1 MIGRLLWKWIDVI
14 LFVIAIGTIVYGFFL
29 LNYVAGVFSVG
40 LALIILGLLSE
51 LISRQ
56 EGRGLGNAN
65 F

>member
-14 LFVIAIGTIVYGFFL
+14 FFVIAIGTIVYGFFL

-40 LALIILGLLSE
+40 VALIILGLLSE

-56 EGRGLGNAN
+56 EGR
-65 F
+65 

>member
-14 LFVIAIGTIVYGFFL
+14 LFVIAIGTFVYGFFL

-40 LALIILGLLSE
+40 VALIILGLLSE

-56 EGRGLGNAN
+56 EGR
-65 F
+65 

>member
-1 MIGRLLWKWIDVI
+1 MIGRLLWKWIDVV

-40 LALIILGLLSE
+40 VALIILGLLAE

-56 EGRGLGNAN
+56 EGR
-65 F
+65 

>member
-14 LFVIAIGTIVYGFFL
+14 LFVIALGTFVYGFFL
-29 LNYVAGVFSVG
+29 LNYIAGIFSIG

-56 EGRGLGNAN
+56 EGR
-65 F
+65 

>member
-40 LALIILGLLSE
+40 VALIILGILSE

-56 EGRGLGNAN
+56 EGR
-65 F
+65 

>member
-14 LFVIAIGTIVYGFFL
+14 LFVVAIGTIVYGFFL

-40 LALIILGLLSE
+40 VALIILGLLSE

-56 EGRGLGNAN
+56 EGR
-65 F
+65 

>member
-56 EGRGLGNAN
+56 EGR
-65 F
+65 

>member
-29 LNYVAGVFSVG
+29 LNYIAGVFSVG
-40 LALIILGLLSE
+40 VALIILGLLSE

-56 EGRGLGNAN
+56 EGR
-65 F
+65 

>member
-1 MIGRLLWKWIDVI
+1 MIVRLLWKWIDVI

-56 EGRGLGNAN
+56 EGK
-65 F
+65 

>member
-29 LNYVAGVFSVG
+29 LNYIAGVFSVG
-40 LALIILGLLSE
+40 VAVIILGLLSE

-56 EGRGLGNAN
+56 EGR
-65 F
+65 

>member
-1 MIGRLLWKWIDVI
+1 MIGKALWKWIDVI

-40 LALIILGLLSE
+40 VALIILGLLSE

-56 EGRGLGNAN
+56 EGR
-65 F
+65 

>member
-40 LALIILGLLSE
+40 VALIILGLLAE
-51 LISRQ
+51 LISKQ
-56 EGRGLGNAN
+56 EGR
-65 F
+65 

>member
-40 LALIILGLLSE
+40 VALIILGLLAE

-56 EGRGLGNAN
+56 EGR
-65 F
+65 

>member
-1 MIGRLLWKWIDVI
+1 MIGRMLWKWIDVI

-51 LISRQ
+51 SISRQ
-56 EGRGLGNAN
+56 EGR
-65 F
+65 

>member
-40 LALIILGLLSE
+40 VALIILGLLSE

-56 EGRGLGNAN
+56 EGK
-65 F
+65 

>member
-29 LNYVAGVFSVG
+29 LNYIAGVFSVG
-40 LALIILGLLSE
+40 VALIIFGLLSE

-56 EGRGLGNAN
+56 EGR
-65 F
+65 

>member
-40 LALIILGLLSE
+40 VALIILGLLSE

-56 EGRGLGNAN
+56 EGR
-65 F
+65 

>member
-1 MIGRLLWKWIDVI
+1 MIGKLLWKWIDVI

-40 LALIILGLLSE
+40 VALIILGLLSE

-56 EGRGLGNAN
+56 EGR
-65 F
+65 